1 MTDGTIYNHET
12 VALDGEH
19 FSNCEFRDS
28 RLVFAGGKPPTFA
41 SCRFDNCEWKF
52 EGAAA
57 HTLQHLKTIWGAGAK
72 AAVQGMIK
80 DITGAA
86 R

>member
-1 MTDGTIYNHET
+1 
-12 VALDGEH
+12 VWAAAP
-19 FSNCEFRDS
+19 SNFHSQLSKRQ
-28 RLVFAGGKPPTFA
+28 PPTFA
-41 SCRFDNCEWKF
+41 GCRFDNCEWKF